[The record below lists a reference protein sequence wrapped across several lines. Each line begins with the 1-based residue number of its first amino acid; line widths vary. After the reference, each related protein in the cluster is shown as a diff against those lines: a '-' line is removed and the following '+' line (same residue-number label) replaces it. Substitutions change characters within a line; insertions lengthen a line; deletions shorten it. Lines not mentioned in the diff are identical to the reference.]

1 MDVLGLQ
8 KDEEPPPTKVVG
20 GTLFT
25 HARNLESLLG
35 FGNIYLKFEGSNP
48 TGTQK
53 DRISQYHVH
62 KAMRE
67 GYDTVTV
74 GTCGN
79 YGVSLAYFANLV
91 GLKAKILIPEKYTMT
106 PHRRETLHSLG
117 AEILSDY
124 DKYEDAVEASRR
136 LAKTEH
142 YYDANPGNGNE
153 GWRGYMSIATE
164 IYAQLGRCP
173 TAVAAPVG
181 NGTTLVGI
189 YHGFKHLLDQGII
202 DHIPYLVGA
211 STPGGNPIVRS
222 FKTGASKT
230 EDLRPEELHETTIN
244 EPLISYHS
252 YDGDDALS
260 AIYDSNGWAD
270 YASDASMMK
279 YHRILRD
286 FEGLNVLPAST
297 SPIEALIRFKQHRV
311 LNSDYV
317 LVLTGRKFR

>member
-8 KDEEPPPTKVVG
+8 KDEEPPPSKVVG

-106 PHRRETLHSLG
+106 PRRRETLNSLG

-164 IYAQLGRCP
+164 IYAQLGNCP
-173 TAVAAPVG
+173 TAVAAPG
-181 NGTTLVGI
+181 RQR
-189 YHGFKHLLDQGII
+189 HHSRRHLPRLQ
-202 DHIPYLVGA
+202 
-211 STPGGNPIVRS
+211 TPPRPRENRS
-222 FKTGASKT
+222 HPLSRRRLHSRRQP
-230 EDLRPEELHETTIN
+230 DRPQFQDRSLQDRG
-244 EPLISYHS
+244 PPSRR
-252 YDGDDALS
+252 A
-260 AIYDSNGWAD
+260 
-270 YASDASMMK
+270 
-279 YHRILRD
+279 
-286 FEGLNVLPAST
+286 P
-297 SPIEALIRFKQHRV
+297 
-311 LNSDYV
+311 
-317 LVLTGRKFR
+317 

>member
-1 MDVLGLQ
+1 MDVSDLQ
-8 KDEEPPPTKVVG
+8 KDEEPPPAKGVG

-25 HARNLESLLG
+25 QARNLESLLG

-53 DRISQYHVH
+53 DRISQYHVTR
-62 KAMRE
+62 ALRE

-91 GLKAKILIPEKYTMT
+91 GLKAKILIPEKYTMA
-106 PHRRETLHSLG
+106 PHRRETLNSFG
-117 AEILSDY
+117 AEILTDY
-124 DKYEDAVEASRR
+124 DKYEDAVEASRH

-164 IYAQLGRCP
+164 IYYQLGRCP
-173 TAVAAPVG
+173 TAVATPVG

-189 YHGFKHLLDQGII
+189 YHGFKQLLDQGKI
-202 DHIPYLVGA
+202 DHLPHLVGA
-211 STPGGNPIVRS
+211 STPGGNPIVRG

-230 EDLRPEELHETTIN
+230 EDLNPDDLHETTIN

-252 YDGDDALS
+252 YDGDHALN
-260 AIYDSNGWAD
+260 AIYQTNGWAD
-270 YASDASMMK
+270 YASDNTMLK
-279 YHRILRD
+279 FHRLLLDI
-286 FEGLNVLPAST
+286 EGLSVLPAST
-297 SPIEALIRFKQHRV
+297 SPIEALIKFKQHRV

-317 LVLTGRKFR
+317 IVLTGRRFR